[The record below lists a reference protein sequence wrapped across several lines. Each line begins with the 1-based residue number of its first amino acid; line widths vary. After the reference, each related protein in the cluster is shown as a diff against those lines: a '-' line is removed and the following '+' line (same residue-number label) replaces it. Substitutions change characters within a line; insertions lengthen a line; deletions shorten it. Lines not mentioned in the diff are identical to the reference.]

1 MPLNVNARSF
11 NCELS
16 PRALDLWNPDL
27 RAALEAGTDT
37 ITMYGIIGE
46 DWFGEGVT
54 LKRVDAALRSIGDK
68 PVTVYINSPGGDMF
82 EGIAIYNRLLE
93 HSQEVTVKVLGL
105 AASAASVIA
114 MAGAKREVAK
124 TAFLMIHNCWTY
136 FAGNRHAIRELAD
149 TMEEFDRAM
158 ISLYADTSGQDEAAV
173 EKMLDAETYMN
184 GSNAV
189 EKGFATGLISASEV
203 EQAPS
208 EEGNQAHS
216 ARKLDAALAKSGMP
230 RSERRKLISEIKT
243 STSSA
248 AGGDTLR
255 AVVPGKPSAALD
267 VSAFEETANQAS
279 ALRGLIPAC

>member
-1 MPLNVNARSF
+1 MQLNIKAGSF
-11 NCELS
+11 RCELS
-16 PRALDLWNPDL
+16 PRALDMWNPDL
-27 RAALEAGTDT
+27 RAALESGTDT

-46 DWFGEGVT
+46 DWYGEGVT
-54 LKRVDAALRSIGDK
+54 LKRVDAALRAIGDK

-93 HSQEVTVKVLGL
+93 HSQEITIKVLGL

-114 MAGAKREVAK
+114 MAGARREVAK

-158 ISLYADTSGQDEAAV
+158 ISLYADTSGQDEKTV

-184 GSNAV
+184 GANAV
-189 EKGFATGLISASEV
+189 EKGFATALISAAEV
-203 EQAPS
+203 TEAPDEEQA
-208 EEGNQAHS
+208 QAH
-216 ARKLDAALAKSGMP
+216 ATRKLDAALAKSGMP

-243 STSSA
+243 GTPSA
-248 AGGDTLR
+248 VVGDTLR
-255 AVVPGKPSAALD
+255 AVVPGMPSAALD
-267 VSAFEETANQAS
+267 LSAFEETANQAS
-279 ALRGLIPAC
+279 ALRSLIPGG

>member
-1 MPLNVNARSF
+1 MQLNIKAGSF
-11 NCELS
+11 RCELS
-16 PRALDLWNPDL
+16 PRALDMWNPDL

-46 DWFGEGVT
+46 DWYGDGVT
-54 LKRVDAALRSIGDK
+54 LKRVDAALRAIGDK

-93 HSQEVTVKVLGL
+93 HSQEITVKVLGL

-114 MAGAKREVAK
+114 MAGTKREVAK

-136 FAGNRHAIRELAD
+136 YAGNRHAIRELAD

-158 ISLYADTSGQDEAAV
+158 ISLYSDTSGQDEKTV

-184 GSNAV
+184 GANAV
-189 EKGFATGLISASEV
+189 EKGFATGLISAAEV
-203 EQAPS
+203 AEVTDDEQA
-208 EEGNQAHS
+208 QAHS

-243 STSSA
+243 GTPSA
-248 AGGDTLR
+248 AGGDKPR
-255 AVVPGKPSAALD
+255 AVVPGMPSAALD

-279 ALRGLIPAC
+279 ALRGLFPGC

>member
-1 MPLNVNARSF
+1 MQLNIKAGSF
-11 NCELS
+11 RCELS
-16 PRALDLWNPDL
+16 PRALDMWNPDL

-46 DWFGEGVT
+46 DWYGDGVT
-54 LKRVDAALRSIGDK
+54 LKRVDAALRAIGDK

-93 HSQEVTVKVLGL
+93 HSQEITIKVLGL

-114 MAGAKREVAK
+114 MAGTKREVAK

-136 FAGNRHAIRELAD
+136 YAGNRHAIRELAD

-158 ISLYADTSGQDEAAV
+158 ISLYSDTSGQDEKMV

-184 GSNAV
+184 GANAV
-189 EKGFATGLISASEV
+189 EKGFATGLISAAEV
-203 EQAPS
+203 AEVPDDDQA
-208 EEGNQAHS
+208 QAHS

-243 STSSA
+243 GMPSA
-248 AGGDTLR
+248 AGGDKPR
-255 AVVPGKPSAALD
+255 AVVPGMPSAALD

-279 ALRGLIPAC
+279 ALRGLFPGC

>member
-1 MPLNVNARSF
+1 MQLNIKAGSF
-11 NCELS
+11 RCELS
-16 PRALDLWNPDL
+16 PRALDMWNPYL

-46 DWFGEGVT
+46 DWYGDGVT
-54 LKRVDAALRSIGDK
+54 LKRVDAALRAIGDK

-93 HSQEVTVKVLGL
+93 HSQEITIKVLGL

-114 MAGAKREVAK
+114 MAGTKREVAK

-136 FAGNRHAIRELAD
+136 YAGNRHAIRELAD

-158 ISLYADTSGQDEAAV
+158 ISLYSDTSGQDEKTV
-173 EKMLDAETYMN
+173 EEMLDAETYMN
-184 GSNAV
+184 GANAV
-189 EKGFATGLISASEV
+189 EKGFATGLISTAEV
-203 EQAPS
+203 AEVTDDEQT
-208 EEGNQAHS
+208 QAHS

-243 STSSA
+243 GTPSA
-248 AGGDTLR
+248 AGGDKPR
-255 AVVPGKPSAALD
+255 AVVPGMPSAALD

-279 ALRGLIPAC
+279 ALRGLFPGC

>member
-1 MPLNVNARSF
+1 MPLNINARSF
-11 NCELS
+11 QCDLS

-46 DWFGEGVT
+46 DWYGDGVT
-54 LKRVDAALRSIGDK
+54 LKRVDAALRAIGDK

-158 ISLYADTSGQDEAAV
+158 ISLYADTSGQDEKAV

-189 EKGFATGLISASEV
+189 EKGFATGLINASEV
-203 EQAPS
+203 T
-208 EEGNQAHS
+208 EEADPERASAH
-216 ARKLDAALAKSGMP
+216 ATRKLDAALAKSGMT
-230 RSERRKLISEIKT
+230 RTERKKLLSEIKT
-243 STSSA
+243 STRKA
-248 AGGDTLR
+248 VGGDTPS
-255 AVVPGKPSAALD
+255 AVVPGTPRAALD
-267 VSAFEETANQAS
+267 VSAFEETALQAS
-279 ALRGLIPAC
+279 ALRNLFPTG

>member
-1 MPLNVNARSF
+1 MQLNIKAGSF
-11 NCELS
+11 RCELR
-16 PRALDLWNPDL
+16 PRALDMWNPDL

-46 DWFGEGVT
+46 DWYGDGVT
-54 LKRVDAALRSIGDK
+54 LKRVDAALRAIGDK

-93 HSQEVTVKVLGL
+93 HSQEITIKVLGL

-114 MAGAKREVAK
+114 MAGTKREVAK

-136 FAGNRHAIRELAD
+136 YAGNRHAIRELAD

-158 ISLYADTSGQDEAAV
+158 ISLYSDTSGQDEKTV

-184 GSNAV
+184 GANAV
-189 EKGFATGLISASEV
+189 EKGFATGLISAAEV
-203 EQAPS
+203 AEVTDDEQA
-208 EEGNQAHS
+208 QAHS

-243 STSSA
+243 GTLSA
-248 AGGDTLR
+248 AGGDKPR
-255 AVVPGKPSAALD
+255 AVVPGMPSAALD

-279 ALRGLIPAC
+279 ALRGLFPGC

>member
-1 MPLNVNARSF
+1 MQLNIKAGSF
-11 NCELS
+11 RCELS
-16 PRALDLWNPDL
+16 PRALDMWNPDL

-46 DWFGEGVT
+46 DWYGDGVT
-54 LKRVDAALRSIGDK
+54 LKRVDAALRAIGDK

-93 HSQEVTVKVLGL
+93 HSQEITIKVLGL

-114 MAGAKREVAK
+114 MAGTKREVAK

-136 FAGNRHAIRELAD
+136 YAGNRHAIRELAD

-158 ISLYADTSGQDEAAV
+158 ISLYSDTSGQDEKTV

-184 GSNAV
+184 GANAV
-189 EKGFATGLISASEV
+189 EKGFATGLISAAEV
-203 EQAPS
+203 AEVTDDEQA
-208 EEGNQAHS
+208 QAHS

-243 STSSA
+243 GMPSA
-248 AGGDTLR
+248 AGGDKPR
-255 AVVPGKPSAALD
+255 AVVPGMPSAALD

-279 ALRGLIPAC
+279 ALRGLFPGC

>member
-1 MPLNVNARSF
+1 MQLNINAGSF
-11 NCELS
+11 RCELS
-16 PRALDLWNPDL
+16 PRALDMWNPDL
-27 RAALEAGTDT
+27 RAALESGTDT

-46 DWFGEGVT
+46 DWYGEGVT

-82 EGIAIYNRLLE
+82 EGIAIYNRLIE
-93 HSQEVTVKVLGL
+93 HSQEVTIKVLGL

-158 ISLYADTSGQDEAAV
+158 IGLYADTSGQDEKTV
-173 EKMLDAETYMN
+173 EQMLDAETYMN
-184 GSNAV
+184 GANAV

-203 EQAPS
+203 QETPDDEQAK
-208 EEGNQAHS
+208 AHAS
-216 ARKLDAALAKSGMP
+216 RKLDAALAKSGMP

-243 STSSA
+243 GMPSA
-248 AGGDTLR
+248 AGGDKLR
-255 AVVPGKPSAALD
+255 AVVPGTSRAALD
-267 VSAFEETANQAS
+267 VSAFEETAQQAS
-279 ALRGLIPAC
+279 ALRNLIPIG

>member
-1 MPLNVNARSF
+1 MQLNIKAGSF
-11 NCELS
+11 RCELS
-16 PRALDLWNPDL
+16 PRALDMWNPDL

-46 DWFGEGVT
+46 DWYGEGVT

-93 HSQEVTVKVLGL
+93 HSQEVTIKVLGL

-114 MAGAKREVAK
+114 MAGTKREVAK

-136 FAGNRHAIRELAD
+136 YAGNRHAIRELAD

-158 ISLYADTSGQDEAAV
+158 ISLYSDTSGQDEEAV

-184 GSNAV
+184 GANAV
-189 EKGFATGLISASEV
+189 EKGFATGLISATEV
-203 EQAPS
+203 AEVPD
-208 EEGNQAHS
+208 EEHAQAHS
-216 ARKLDAALAKSGMP
+216 ARKLDAALAKSGMT

-243 STSSA
+243 GTPSA
-248 AGGDTLR
+248 AGGGKQNATPPDKPR
-255 AVVPGKPSAALD
+255 AVVLD
-267 VSAFEETANQAS
+267 LTPLPKLSF
-279 ALRGLIPAC
+279 PA

>member
-1 MPLNVNARSF
+1 MQLNIKAGSF
-11 NCELS
+11 RCELS
-16 PRALDLWNPDL
+16 PRALDMWNPDL
-27 RAALEAGTDT
+27 RAALESGTDT

-46 DWFGEGVT
+46 DWYGEGVT
-54 LKRVDAALRSIGDK
+54 LKRVDAALRAIGDK

-93 HSQEVTVKVLGL
+93 HSQEITIKVLGL

-114 MAGAKREVAK
+114 MAGARREVAK

-158 ISLYADTSGQDEAAV
+158 ISLYADTSGQDEKTV

-184 GSNAV
+184 GANAV
-189 EKGFATGLISASEV
+189 EKGFATGLISAAEV
-203 EQAPS
+203 TEAPDEEQA
-208 EEGNQAHS
+208 QAH
-216 ARKLDAALAKSGMP
+216 ATRKLDAALAKSGMP

-243 STSSA
+243 GTPSA
-248 AGGDTLR
+248 VVGDTLR
-255 AVVPGKPSAALD
+255 AVVPGMPSAALD
-267 VSAFEETANQAS
+267 LSAFEETANQAS
-279 ALRGLIPAC
+279 ALRSLIPGG

>member
-1 MPLNVNARSF
+1 M
-11 NCELS
+11 
-16 PRALDLWNPDL
+16 
-27 RAALEAGTDT
+27 
-37 ITMYGIIGE
+37 
-46 DWFGEGVT
+46 
-54 LKRVDAALRSIGDK
+54 
-68 PVTVYINSPGGDMF
+68 
-82 EGIAIYNRLLE
+82 
-93 HSQEVTVKVLGL
+93 
-105 AASAASVIA
+105 AASAASIIYL
-114 MAGAKREVAK
+114 AGSDRQVASS
-124 TAFLMIHNCWTY
+124 AFLMIHNCWTY

-158 ISLYADTSGQDEAAV
+158 ISLYADTSGQKEAAV

-189 EKGFATGLISASEV
+189 EKGFATGLISATEI

-208 EEGNQAHS
+208 ETGAQAHS

-243 STSSA
+243 STSST

-255 AVVPGKPSAALD
+255 AVVPGMPSAALD

-279 ALRGLIPAC
+279 ALRSLFPSR

>member
-1 MPLNVNARSF
+1 MQLNIKAGSF
-11 NCELS
+11 RCELS
-16 PRALDLWNPDL
+16 PRALDMWNPDL

-46 DWFGEGVT
+46 DWYGDGVT
-54 LKRVDAALRSIGDK
+54 LKRVDAALRAIGDK

-93 HSQEVTVKVLGL
+93 HSQEITIKVLGL

-114 MAGAKREVAK
+114 MAGTKREVAK

-136 FAGNRHAIRELAD
+136 YAGNRHAIRELAD

-158 ISLYADTSGQDEAAV
+158 ISLYSDTSGQDEKTV
-173 EKMLDAETYMN
+173 EKLLDAETYMN
-184 GSNAV
+184 GANAV
-189 EKGFATGLISASEV
+189 EKGFATGLISAAEV
-203 EQAPS
+203 AEVTDDEQA
-208 EEGNQAHS
+208 QAHS

-243 STSSA
+243 GTPSA
-248 AGGDTLR
+248 AGGDKPR
-255 AVVPGKPSAALD
+255 AVVPGMPSAALD

-279 ALRGLIPAC
+279 ALRGLFPAC

>member
-1 MPLNVNARSF
+1 MALNINARSF

-46 DWFGEGVT
+46 DWYGEGVT
-54 LKRVDAALRSIGDK
+54 LKRVDAALRAIGDK

-82 EGIAIYNRLLE
+82 EGIAIYNRLIE
-93 HSQEVTVKVLGL
+93 HSQEVTIKVLGL
-105 AASAASVIA
+105 AV
-114 MAGAKREVAK
+114 AGAKREVAK
-124 TAFLMIHNCWTY
+124 TAFLMIHNCCTY

-158 ISLYADTSGQDEAAV
+158 ISLYADTSGQKEAAV

-189 EKGFATGLISASEV
+189 EKGFATGLISATEV
-203 EQAPS
+203 EQTPS
-208 EEGNQAHS
+208 EEGAQAHS

-243 STSSA
+243 STSST
-248 AGGDTLR
+248 AGDDTLR
-255 AVVPGKPSAALD
+255 AVVPGMPSAVLD

-279 ALRGLIPAC
+279 ALRSLFPSR

>member
-1 MPLNVNARSF
+1 MALNIKASGFR
-11 NCELS
+11 CELS
-16 PRALDLWNPDL
+16 PRALEMWNPDI
-27 RAALEAGTDT
+27 RAALEAGTET

-46 DWFGEGVT
+46 DWWGEGVT
-54 LKRVDAALRSIGDK
+54 VKRVDAALRAIGDK

-93 HSQEVTVKVLGL
+93 HSQEVTIKVLGL

-114 MAGAKREVAK
+114 MAGAKREIAK

-158 ISLYADTSGQDEAAV
+158 IGLYAETSGQDEKTV

-184 GSNAV
+184 GANAL
-189 EKGFATGLISASEV
+189 EKGFATGLISAAEV
-203 EQAPS
+203 KEASDDQQA
-208 EEGNQAHS
+208 QAHA
-216 ARKLDAALAKSGMP
+216 ARKLDAALAKSGMT

-243 STSSA
+243 GMSSA
-248 AGGDTLR
+248 AGDDTLR
-255 AVVPGKPSAALD
+255 AVVPGMPRAALD
-267 VSAFEETANQAS
+267 VSAFEETAHQAS
-279 ALRGLIPAC
+279 ALRNLLPGL